1 MLNGI
6 KKINNMEEQV
16 VLVNKEDEIQGL
28 MGKTEAHEK
37 GLLHRAISIIIF
49 NSKNEMLIQQRADE
63 KYHWAGIW
71 SNAVCTHPRDGES
84 YLAAANRRLDE
95 ELGIK
100 AELKEV
106 FNFIYKAIDEESGLT
121 EHELDHVFIG
131 EYNGE
136 IPFNTN
142 EVKAVEWITMP
153 QLYVEVESEPAKFSF
168 WFKIILKELH
178 ERRILK

>member
-1 MLNGI
+1 
-6 KKINNMEEQV
+6 MEEQV

-49 NSKNEMLIQQRADE
+49 NSNNEMLIQQRADE

-84 YLAAANRRLDE
+84 YLASAERRLFE
-95 ELGIK
+95 ELGFNT
-100 AELKEV
+100 ELSEV
-106 FNFIYKAIDEESGLT
+106 FDFIYKAKDEESGLT

-131 EYNGE
+131 KYDGE
-136 IPFNTN
+136 IPFNPN
-142 EVKAVEWITMP
+142 EVKAVKWISFP
-153 QLYVEVESEPAKFSF
+153 KLLIEIEENANKFSF
-168 WFKIILKELH
+168 WFKIILKEFQ
-178 ERRILK
+178 ERGLLK